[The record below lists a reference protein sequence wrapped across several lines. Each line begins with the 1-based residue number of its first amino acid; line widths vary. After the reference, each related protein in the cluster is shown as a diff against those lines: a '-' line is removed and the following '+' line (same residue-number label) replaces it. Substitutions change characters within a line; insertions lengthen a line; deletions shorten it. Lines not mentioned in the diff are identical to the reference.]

1 MTLLVI
7 SPDYASHL
15 LPLATLATEWRDRG
29 EGVVVATGP
38 ATAAIVESFG
48 FERVHLQLGRGSNP
62 GVIRAEEQV
71 AEEDASLRG
80 FFDATRLGMV
90 ETLSYQARERLT
102 DLMWQPVATAR
113 AVLDVVAAVRPDQIV
128 VDHLAF
134 SARLALVAGGV
145 PFADVVLG
153 HPTALPVGD
162 EVYGC
167 PPEWPEAFGGA
178 AAAPAGGRTTVES
191 SNHPGT
197 WFDDANVVR
206 AAGGASMVRAAAVPE
221 PEGIAGLRELCARV
235 DASFTAEWNAAL
247 AELAPHLP
255 PSTSAFGEHG
265 DLLLYNYPG
274 ELADP
279 EREHLLPPH
288 VWLGSAVRAEPVDAE
303 VAAWLAAGVA
313 PEPVPDAGPEPA
325 VDPASAADQAAP
337 AAPFVYVSFGSFL
350 SVRSDVLGRVAEA
363 LRRVGVRAAIAL
375 GSGDRADLGEVP
387 ADWLV
392 REFLPQ
398 VTLLDAATAAVTHGG
413 NNSVTE
419 AMTAGVPV
427 VVLPFS
433 TDQFAGAA
441 ALERTGVGVALAPN
455 TATVDEL
462 AEALRH
468 VLDLPTRDP
477 GAAGRLAGLAAS
489 LRETPGRARAHAALT
504 GRD

>member
-29 EGVVVATGP
+29 ERVVVATGP

-71 AEEDASLRG
+71 ADEDASLRG

-102 DLMWQPVATAR
+102 DLMWQPVTTAR
-113 AVLDVVAAVRPDQIV
+113 AVLDVVASVQPDQIV

-167 PPEWPEAFGGA
+167 PSEWPVAFGAGSGAGA
-178 AAAPAGGRTTVES
+178 ADTGAAGAAGPGAPPAGGRTTVAS
-191 SNHPGT
+191 SNHPGA

-206 AAGGASMVRAAAVPE
+206 PAAGPASGPRAVSGPAPS
-221 PEGIAGLRELCARV
+221 GTAGLRELCERV

-255 PSTSAFGEHG
+255 SSTSAFGEHG

-274 ELADP
+274 ELVDP
-279 EREHLLPPH
+279 AREALLPPH

-303 VAAWLAAGVA
+303 VAAWLAA
-313 PEPVPDAGPEPA
+313 PHP
-325 VDPASAADQAAP
+325 
-337 AAPFVYVSFGSFL
+337 APFVYVSFGSFL

-375 GSGDRADLGEVP
+375 GSGARADLGEVP

-398 VTLLDAATAAVTHGG
+398 VTLLDAAAAAVTHGG

-462 AEALRH
+462 VEALRH

-477 GAAGRLAGLAAS
+477 GAAARLAGLASS
-489 LRETPGRARAHAALT
+489 LRETPGGARAHAALT